1 MRLNLK
7 SAELARVK
15 AAYRL
20 IFGHPIPYTAYQSHD
35 PAKLAIRLDKA
46 IREMRPLDEFKQHEL
61 IYPNQEPRPEP
72 LPLSVRALVR
82 WQYMRKN

>member
-1 MRLNLK
+1 MKLNLK

-20 IFGHPIPYTAYQSHD
+20 VFGHPVPYAACVSQD
-35 PAKLAIRLDKA
+35 PRKLASRLDRA
-46 IREMRPLDEFKQHEL
+46 IRDMRPLDDFNSCKL

-82 WQYMRKN
+82 WQYMQKH